1 MSPVKTKSTKD
12 EPSFA
17 QLMAEFE
24 AITARFD
31 TPDLDIESAVTLHA
45 QGVALLAALQQRLT
59 KAEAALTEQMAQDK
73 Q

>member
-1 MSPVKTKSTKD
+1 
-12 EPSFA
+12 
-17 QLMAEFE
+17 MAEFE